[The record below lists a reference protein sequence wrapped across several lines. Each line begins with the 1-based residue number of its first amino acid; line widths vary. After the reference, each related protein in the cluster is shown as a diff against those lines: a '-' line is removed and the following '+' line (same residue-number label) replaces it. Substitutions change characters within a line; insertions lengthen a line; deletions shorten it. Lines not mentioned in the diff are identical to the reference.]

1 MPTAARRIRVPARR
15 ILPLL
20 LAAALPAGAGA
31 CRYGSS
37 QGDAAENGAD
47 SCRVGPG
54 RQAEPQRGC
63 EVRGDA
69 PGVAAQVTFDRLLN
83 AEAEPH
89 NWLTYSGGYSSHR
102 HTALDQITRDNV
114 DRLELAWIFQAG
126 SLVQFQATPLVVD
139 GVMYLTEPV
148 NNVVALDAKHGGVF
162 WKYEYRPPRPVWG
175 RTCCGPV
182 NRGVAV
188 LGDTLFLAALDG
200 NLVAIDAVGGGPV
213 WKTAVADPAAGY
225 TLTLAPLVV
234 KDKVIV
240 GVAGGE
246 YGIRGHIDAYDA
258 ATGERAWRFHTVPGP
273 GEPGHETWENDAW
286 RTGGA
291 SAWLTGSYD
300 PDLDLT
306 YWGTGNPGPGYNP
319 AQRPGDNLYSDSV
332 VALDPDTGALEWHF
346 QFTPNDPYDY
356 DSVQIPVLVDAPD
369 GAGGARK
376 LMLWANRNGFFY
388 VLDRENGRFVNGTN
402 FVEVNWASG
411 LDDGGRPVRTP
422 QPPGAVTFPGTLGAT
437 NWYSPS
443 WSPET
448 GLFYVS
454 AWESYGSVF
463 RSREVE
469 YQRGWAFDGGTPGN
483 PLQPGDNVT
492 LRRRHV
498 NTWTDA
504 AGSGAVIAI
513 DPRTGEQR
521 WRFAMTDVT
530 SSGILTSASN
540 LLFTGNREGHFH
552 ALDAE
557 TGDVLWRKAL
567 GGVIANGP
575 MSYAV
580 DGRQYVAVAAGHSL
594 FAFALAE

>member
-1 MPTAARRIRVPARR
+1 MPTAARRIDAPARR

-20 LAAALPAGAGA
+20 LAAALPAGA
-31 CRYGSS
+31 
-37 QGDAAENGAD
+37 D
-47 SCRVGPG
+47 
-54 RQAEPQRGC
+54 
-63 EVRGDA
+63 
-69 PGVAAQVTFDRLLN
+69 AQVTFDRLLN
-83 AEAEPH
+83 AAAEPH

-102 HTALDQITRDNV
+102 HTALDQITPDNV
-114 DRLELAWIFQAG
+114 DGLELAWIFQAG
-126 SLVQFQATPLVVD
+126 SLEPFQATPLVVD

-148 NNVVALDAKHGGVF
+148 NNVVALDAKHGNVF
-162 WKYEYRPPRPVWG
+162 WKYEHTPSPLARP
-175 RTCCGPV
+175 CCGAV
-182 NRGVAV
+182 NRGVAI
-188 LGDTLFLAALDG
+188 LEDTLFLATLDG
-200 NLVAIDAVGGGPV
+200 NLVAIDAVGGAPV

-225 TLTLAPLVV
+225 ALTLAPLVV

-246 YGIRGHIDAYDA
+246 FGIRGHIDAYDA
-258 ATGERAWRFHTVPGP
+258 ATGERAWRFHTIPGP

-306 YWGTGNPGPGYNP
+306 YWGVGNPGPDWNP

-356 DSVQIPVLVDAPD
+356 DAVQIPVLVDAPD
-369 GAGGARK
+369 GAGGVLK

-388 VLDRENGRFVNGTN
+388 VLDRENGRFLDGTN
-402 FVEVNWASG
+402 FVPVNWASG
-411 LDDGGRPVRTP
+411 LDDSGRPVQTP
-422 QPPGAVTFPGTLGAT
+422 QPPGATTFPGVQGGT

-454 AWESYGSVF
+454 AWEAYGSVF
-463 RSREVE
+463 EAREAE
-469 YQRGWAFDGGTPGN
+469 YQPGRVFLGGRPANPFEPGA
-483 PLQPGDNVT
+483 NVPS
-492 LRRRHV
+492 LRRGHV

-504 AGSGAVIAI
+504 AGGGAVIAI

-530 SSGILTSASN
+530 SAGILTSASN

-552 ALDAE
+552 VLDAE
-557 TGDVLWRKAL
+557 NGDVLWRKML
-567 GGVIANGP
+567 GGMIANGP

-580 DGRQYVAVAAGHSL
+580 DGRQYVALAAGHSL